1 MRAPCVARI
10 STPIFLTVLIVVS
23 AFWLPTQRLDAQ
35 TSGQAADA
43 RVGADSTGMDS
54 SASQASARVR
64 QNVWLSGGLGSGGER
79 GVGLA
84 AIGSAWYAYGHVAL
98 GARVSEGAPWEHETD
113 THDKAVLVGL
123 RARSAHAFILG
134 AVGAGRMGGSHSNGE
149 QSGTRTYFADE
160 TSVAFGV
167 EGGVTYHVIGIGF
180 DVFGARTQRLNYSG
194 IALSIQLGDL
204 E

>member
-1 MRAPCVARI
+1 MTVPCVARI
-10 STPIFLTVLIVVS
+10 STPTFLAVLIIVS
-23 AFWLPTQRLDAQ
+23 ACWLPTRRVDAQ
-35 TSGQAADA
+35 TSERAGGAP
-43 RVGADSTGMDS
+43 VGADSTGTDS
-54 SASQASARVR
+54 SPSRSSARVT
-64 QNVWLSGGLGSGGER
+64 QNFWLSGGVGGGGER
-79 GVGLA
+79 GAGLA

-98 GARVSEGAPWEHETD
+98 GARVSEGAPWAHETD

-160 TSVAFGV
+160 TSAAFGV
-167 EGGVTYHVIGIGF
+167 EGGITYHVVGIGL
-180 DVFGARTQRLNYSG
+180 DVFGARTQQINYSG
-194 IALSIQLGDL
+194 ITLSIQLGYL